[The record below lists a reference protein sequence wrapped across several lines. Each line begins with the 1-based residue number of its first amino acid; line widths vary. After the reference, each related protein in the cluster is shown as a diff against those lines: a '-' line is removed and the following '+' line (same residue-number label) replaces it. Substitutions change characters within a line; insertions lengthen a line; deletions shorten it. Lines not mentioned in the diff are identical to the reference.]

1 MADIFISYAREDRN
15 WVRGLAQALEA
26 EGYSVWWDP
35 NLLPGTRYRETIEK
49 ELDQAYASIVVWSDD
64 SIQSDFV
71 RDEAEE
77 ARVLN
82 RLVPVLKDAVQ
93 PPHGFRQIQTADLSD
108 WKAARRDH
116 PEFVLVIE
124 GLQALAQAKG
134 AKPKALP
141 PKPRKTWTENLAE
154 NLKTPAG
161 LGGMAG
167 GILIVVALAYFLG
180 SHHSGPVPSPTPVPA
195 APLQQASNM
204 PAQQQPLASGPAQM
218 TDAQKIQTCM
228 DGTAPPTNVVAA
240 CTDALKVPTLQSGD
254 VARAHANR
262 GRAYSTMH
270 EYSAAVNDY
279 TLALDIVPR
288 YEYALV
294 NRGSAYFA
302 MNDFGNA
309 MADYNAA
316 AFINPQDPNAFGLR
330 ADLEDRQ
337 GNQRAALA
345 DYQKAISLDPGNP
358 MGWRGTC
365 LMRAEL
371 NIELDQALSD
381 CNRAIQINP
390 NNALFYNAL
399 GLVQLRRNDN
409 QGTIDAYSRALAI
422 QPNVATS
429 LYGRGLA
436 EQRLGQT
443 ADAQRDIAAARA
455 AQNNIDQVFSGL
467 GITG

>member
-108 WKAARRDH
+108 WKATRRDH

-134 AKPKALP
+134 GKPKTLP
-141 PKPRKTWTENLAE
+141 PKPRKTWSETLAE

-161 LGGMAG
+161 LGGMAAG
-167 GILIVVALAYFLG
+167 VLVVVALAYFLG
-180 SHHSGPVPSPTPVPA
+180 SHRSEPAPSPAPAPA
-195 APLQQASNM
+195 APMQQASS
-204 PAQQQPLASGPAQM
+204 PPTQQQPLASGPTQM
-218 TDAQKIQTCM
+218 TDVQKIQTCM

-316 AFINPQDPNAFGLR
+316 AFINPRDPNAFGLR

-345 DYQKAISLDPGNP
+345 DYQKAVSLAPGNP

-381 CNRAIQINP
+381 CNRAIQMNP

-436 EQRLGQT
+436 EQRMGQT